1 MAPNRS
7 ALMGFAIAIF
17 GVVMLESESVNL
29 ESIKVVETTAWTS
42 PEIRQ
47 LPGVEKV
54 EKRHRVRRLRL
65 GLSASRVSRL
75 PTTLRNTSRRRRC
88 VDDNDYKDEIWLI

>member
-1 MAPNRS
+1 
-7 ALMGFAIAIF
+7 MGFAIAILA
-17 GVVMLESESVNL
+17 VVMLESESVNM

-47 LPGVEKV
+47 LPRMEKV
-54 EKRHRVRRLRL
+54 EKRQTKSTRLRV

-75 PTTLRNTSRRRRC
+75 PTTLRNTSREIC
-88 VDDNDYKDEIWLI
+88 VEDNDYKDEIWLI